1 MRLFFKTFSHRTINE
16 SLCLS
21 GISCGEF
28 CHVLIVVWPHSGAV
42 YGHDAVVM
50 ETSQQP
56 RH

>member
-28 CHVLIVVWPHSGAV
+28 RHVLIVVWPHSGAV